1 MTKALTLI
9 APEIAPAWRQAI
21 AEGSSRWPHLARL
34 GGRGSIRALPL
45 PSNGLR
51 AWQIALLDALGI
63 DDNYAQYPSAAVT
76 RSGDSGE
83 LARDFWLHLQPMHF
97 MAGLDRLT
105 AVVLHGAAGVARA
118 ELVELEPT
126 IAAHLRAGGMRL
138 VTTSQGGWLV
148 HSGSTLDI
156 QTVTPETAAATPLA
170 QAMPQGNDA
179 RALRRLMTELQ
190 MLLHEHPVNVAR
202 ARRGLPEINAVWYYG
217 AGEIRNLQRY
227 ALPQAFGDDLY
238 LRGIYR
244 LNDGDVTSAPPD
256 AHALLA
262 RLRSRAVAVVAA
274 DDIDALEAAWIAP
287 LSRALAMGALARLEI
302 VIDRCAVTVAR
313 PSLLKFWRSQRAP
326 AEWGAC

>member
-21 AEGSSRWPHLARL
+21 AERSSRWPHLARL
-34 GGRGSIRALPL
+34 GGRGSIRALPP
-45 PSNGLR
+45 PSAGLR
-51 AWQIALLDALGI
+51 AWQVALLDALRI
-63 DDNYAQYPSAAVT
+63 DNYVQYPSAAVT
-76 RSGDSGE
+76 RTGD
-83 LARDFWLHLQPMHF
+83 AREPARGFWLHLQPMHF

-105 AVVLHGAAGVARA
+105 AVVLHGSSGVARA
-118 ELVELEPT
+118 ELAELEPT
-126 IAAHLRAGGMRL
+126 IGAHLRGTGMQL

-148 HSGSTLDI
+148 HSERTLDI
-156 QTVTPETAAATPLA
+156 QTATPETAAASPLE
-170 QAMPQGNDA
+170 QAMPQG
-179 RALRRLMTELQ
+179 RAAPELRRLMTELQ
-190 MLLHEHPVNVAR
+190 MLLHEHPVNVTR
-202 ARRGLPEINAVWYYG
+202 LRRGLPEINAVWFYG

-244 LNDGDVTSAPPD
+244 LNDVDVTAAPPD

-287 LSRALAMGALARLEI
+287 LSRALAAGALARLQI

-313 PSLLKFWRSQRAP
+313 PSLLKFWRGQRAP
-326 AEWGAC
+326 AEWDAC